1 MNLIGAMLIMLSCTA
16 AGLMKARSLSE
27 LDKTYGTLIAMLTL
41 IKNEIVTLSAPLDE
55 AFERAAGL
63 ANGDVGRFMSQ
74 VRRDFEKLGE
84 DSFCGIWCS
93 AARDDLQSLSER
105 ALSAVEE
112 LGASL
117 GRYDSTMQCT
127 AIDRCINEISLEQQ
141 TLRLSLSSN
150 KRMYIGIGGAT
161 GRDFAVRSIISVLVR
176 SLRRC
181 WCARPHDLS
190 IRLRQNLQP
199 GKGKAACGRV

>member
-1 MNLIGAMLIMLSCTA
+1 MPGFARTDWRRCNESDRSNAHNALLHGSGIDESSQSER
-16 AGLMKARSLSE
+16 AGQDLRHADSHA
-27 LDKTYGTLIAMLTL
+27 DAY
-41 IKNEIVTLSAPLDE
+41 KNEIVTLSAPLDE

-161 GRDFAVRSIISVLVR
+161 GLIIAIVL
-176 SLRRC
+176 
-181 WCARPHDLS
+181 
-190 IRLRQNLQP
+190 I
-199 GKGKAACGRV
+199 

>member
-84 DSFCGIWCS
+84 DSFCGIWRS
-93 AARDDLQSLSER
+93 AARDDLQSFHRSER
-105 ALSAVEE
+105 FRLLRSWEQALEDMTAPCSA
-112 LGASL
+112 
-117 GRYDSTMQCT
+117 
-127 AIDRCINEISLEQQ
+127 
-141 TLRLSLSSN
+141 
-150 KRMYIGIGGAT
+150 
-161 GRDFAVRSIISVLVR
+161 
-176 SLRRC
+176 
-181 WCARPHDLS
+181 
-190 IRLRQNLQP
+190 RQ
-199 GKGKAACGRV
+199 

>member
-16 AGLMKARSLSE
+16 AGIMKARSLSE

-41 IKNEIVTLSAPLDE
+41 IKNEIITLSAPL
-55 AFERAAGL
+55 
-63 ANGDVGRFMSQ
+63 
-74 VRRDFEKLGE
+74 
-84 DSFCGIWCS
+84 
-93 AARDDLQSLSER
+93 
-105 ALSAVEE
+105 EE

-161 GRDFAVRSIISVLVR
+161 GLIIAIVL
-176 SLRRC
+176 
-181 WCARPHDLS
+181 
-190 IRLRQNLQP
+190 I
-199 GKGKAACGRV
+199 

>member
-16 AGLMKARSLSE
+16 AGIMKARSLSE

-93 AARDDLQSLSER
+93 AARKICKVCQRER
-105 ALSAVEE
+105 FRLLRSWEQALE
-112 LGASL
+112 
-117 GRYDSTMQCT
+117 RYDSTMQCT
-127 AIDRCINEISLEQQ
+127 AIDRCINEISLEHQ

-150 KRMYIGIGGAT
+150 KRMYIGIGSAT
-161 GRDFAVRSIISVLVR
+161 GLIIAIVL
-176 SLRRC
+176 
-181 WCARPHDLS
+181 
-190 IRLRQNLQP
+190 I
-199 GKGKAACGRV
+199 

>member
-1 MNLIGAMLIMLSCTA
+1 
-16 AGLMKARSLSE
+16 
-27 LDKTYGTLIAMLTL
+27 
-41 IKNEIVTLSAPLDE
+41 
-55 AFERAAGL
+55 
-63 ANGDVGRFMSQ
+63 MSQ

-93 AARDDLQSLSER
+93 AARDNLQSLSKR

-127 AIDRCINEISLEQQ
+127 AIDRCINEISLEHQ

-150 KRMYIGIGGAT
+150 KKKNVHRHWQRHGAYYSY
-161 GRDFAVRSIISVLVR
+161 RAY
-176 SLRRC
+176 
-181 WCARPHDLS
+181 LS
-190 IRLRQNLQP
+190 IPEEKWKLSLYL
-199 GKGKAACGRV
+199 K

>member
-1 MNLIGAMLIMLSCTA
+1 MNMIGAMLIMLSCTV
-16 AGLMKARSLSE
+16 AGIMKARSLSE
-27 LDKTYGTLIAMLTL
+27 LDKTYGALIAALTL

-74 VRRDFEKLGE
+74 VRRSFEKLGE
-84 DSFCGIWCS
+84 SSFCSIWCS

-117 GRYDSTMQCT
+117 GRYDGAMQCA
-127 AIDRCINEISLEQQ
+127 AIDRCINEMSLEQQ
-141 TLRLSLSSN
+141 NLRLLLGAN
-150 KRMYIGIGGAT
+150 KRMYIGVGGAM
-161 GRDFAVRSIISVLVR
+161 GLIIAIVL
-176 SLRRC
+176 
-181 WCARPHDLS
+181 
-190 IRLRQNLQP
+190 I
-199 GKGKAACGRV
+199 

>member
-1 MNLIGAMLIMLSCTA
+1 MNMIGAMLIMLSCTA
-16 AGLMKARSLSE
+16 AGIMKARSLSE
-27 LDKTYGTLIAMLTL
+27 LDKTYGALIAALTL
-41 IKNEIVTLSAPLDE
+41 IKSEIATLSPPLDE

-117 GRYDSTMQCT
+117 GRYDGAMQCA
-127 AIDRCINEISLEQQ
+127 AIDRCINEMSLEQQ
-141 TLRLSLSSN
+141 NLRLLLGAN
-150 KRMYIGIGGAT
+150 KRMYIGVGGAM
-161 GRDFAVRSIISVLVR
+161 GLIIAIVL
-176 SLRRC
+176 
-181 WCARPHDLS
+181 
-190 IRLRQNLQP
+190 I
-199 GKGKAACGRV
+199 

>member
-1 MNLIGAMLIMLSCTA
+1 MNMIGAMLIMLSCTA
-16 AGLMKARSLSE
+16 AGMMKARSLSE

-63 ANGDVGRFMSQ
+63 ANGDTERFLSRVGRS
-74 VRRDFEKLGE
+74 FEKLGE
-84 DSFCGIWCS
+84 SSFCSIWCS

-105 ALSAVEE
+105 ALSAVEK

-127 AIDRCINEISLEQQ
+127 AIDHCINEISLEQQ
-141 TLRLSLSSN
+141 TLRFSLGAN

-161 GRDFAVRSIISVLVR
+161 GLIIAIVL
-176 SLRRC
+176 
-181 WCARPHDLS
+181 
-190 IRLRQNLQP
+190 I
-199 GKGKAACGRV
+199 

>member
-27 LDKTYGTLIAMLTL
+27 LDKTYGALIAALTL
-41 IKNEIVTLSAPLDE
+41 IKSEIATLSPPLDE
-55 AFERAAGL
+55 VLGRAADS
-63 ANGDVGRFMSQ
+63 ANGDTGRFLSRVGRS
-74 VRRDFEKLGE
+74 FEKLGE
-84 DSFCGIWCS
+84 SSFCSIWCS

-150 KRMYIGIGGAT
+150 KRMYIGIGSAT
-161 GRDFAVRSIISVLVR
+161 GLIIAIVL
-176 SLRRC
+176 
-181 WCARPHDLS
+181 
-190 IRLRQNLQP
+190 I
-199 GKGKAACGRV
+199 

>member
-16 AGLMKARSLSE
+16 AGIMKARSLSE

-74 VRRDFEKLGE
+74 VRHDFEKLGE

-93 AARDDLQSLSER
+93 AARDNLQGLSER

-117 GRYDSTMQCT
+117 GRYDGAMQCA
-127 AIDRCINEISLEQQ
+127 AIDRCINEMSLEQQ
-141 TLRLSLSSN
+141 NLRLLLGAN
-150 KRMYIGIGGAT
+150 KRMYIGVGGAM
-161 GRDFAVRSIISVLVR
+161 GLIIAIVL
-176 SLRRC
+176 
-181 WCARPHDLS
+181 
-190 IRLRQNLQP
+190 I
-199 GKGKAACGRV
+199 

>member
-16 AGLMKARSLSE
+16 AGIMKARSLSE

-93 AARDDLQSLSER
+93 AARDNLQSLSKR

-112 LGASL
+112 LGSSL

-161 GRDFAVRSIISVLVR
+161 GLIIAIVL
-176 SLRRC
+176 
-181 WCARPHDLS
+181 
-190 IRLRQNLQP
+190 I
-199 GKGKAACGRV
+199 

>member
-84 DSFCGIWCS
+84 DSFCGIWRS

-150 KRMYIGIGGAT
+150 KECT
-161 GRDFAVRSIISVLVR
+161 
-176 SLRRC
+176 
-181 WCARPHDLS
+181 
-190 IRLRQNLQP
+190 
-199 GKGKAACGRV
+199 

>member
-1 MNLIGAMLIMLSCTA
+1 MNMIGAMLIMLSCTA

-27 LDKTYGTLIAMLTL
+27 LDKTYGMLIAMLTL

-55 AFERAAGL
+55 AFERAA
-63 ANGDVGRFMSQ
+63 GDVGRFMSQ

-93 AARDDLQSLSER
+93 AARDDLQSLSKR
-105 ALSAVEE
+105 AISAVEE

-161 GRDFAVRSIISVLVR
+161 GLIIAIVL
-176 SLRRC
+176 
-181 WCARPHDLS
+181 
-190 IRLRQNLQP
+190 I
-199 GKGKAACGRV
+199 